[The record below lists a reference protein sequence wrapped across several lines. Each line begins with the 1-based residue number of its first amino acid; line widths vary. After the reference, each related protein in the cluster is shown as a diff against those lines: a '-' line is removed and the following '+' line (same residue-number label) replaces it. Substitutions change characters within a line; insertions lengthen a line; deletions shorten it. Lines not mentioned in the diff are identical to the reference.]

1 MKVLT
6 EYWEKCLLGIPPAVY
21 LLKALIEVS
30 LRLNDSILF
39 VRKFLMDDSLIK
51 VMTFF
56 LYYLYDIF
64 NYILLT
70 YQKTILS
77 HTTYFSK
84 DKGSRHQ

>member
-1 MKVLT
+1 MKVLKG
-6 EYWEKCLLGIPPAVY
+6 YWEKCLLGIPPAVY

-39 VRKFLMDDSLIK
+39 VRKFLMDDSLMRI
-51 VMTFF
+51 MTFFF

-70 YQKTILS
+70 YQKQ
-77 HTTYFSK
+77 YF
-84 DKGSRHQ
+84 HIQLIF